1 MTGALAY
8 ELHVLVAL
16 LDRSADR
23 FLREEFGLSYRR
35 FLALLML
42 DDLGPATQRAL
53 ADRLG
58 TTEPSVSRMTGV
70 LAEDGLLRVRADP
83 AGGNRRQLTLTPRG
97 RRLMSAGSTLLEK
110 RFSDL
115 VKASGVSYGDY
126 AQATNRMLGVL
137 TDEAA
142 GGAA

>member
-1 MTGALAY
+1 MVDHLAY
-8 ELHVLVAL
+8 ELHVFVAL
-16 LDRSADR
+16 LDRAADR
-23 FLREEFGLSYRR
+23 FLRAEFDLSYRR

-70 LAEDGLLRVRADP
+70 LAQDGLLRVRADP
-83 AGGNRRQLTLTPRG
+83 VGGNRRELTLTPRG
-97 RRLMSAGSTLLEK
+97 RRLMSAGSALLEE
-110 RFSDL
+110 RFGGL
-115 VKASGVSYGDY
+115 VKTSGVSYADY
-126 AQATNRMLGVL
+126 AKATSRMLAVL
-137 TDEAA
+137 NDEAT

>member
-1 MTGALAY
+1 MARHLAY
-8 ELHVLVAL
+8 DVHVFVTL

-70 LAEDGLLRVRADP
+70 LADDGLLRVRSDP
-83 AGGNRRQLTLTPRG
+83 AGGNRRQLTLTARG
-97 RRLMSAGSTLLEK
+97 RRLMSACSALLEE

-115 VKASGVSYGDY
+115 VKASEVSYEDY
-126 AQATNRMLGVL
+126 AQATGRMLGLL
-137 TDEAA
+137 TDKAT